1 MKSRRPAAQ
10 SGAPRAARPADA
22 EPIRITHADRV
33 VFPPDGATK
42 GDVAEYYARVA
53 DRMTPYL
60 EQRLVS
66 VIRVPDS
73 IEAETFFQ
81 RHPMPGMKYG
91 VLRVKQGDK
100 VYMALDG
107 AEGLRTAAQF
117 GVVEFH
123 GWMSRIDSLDHPD
136 RLIFDLDPDP
146 SVAFDDVKG
155 AAREIAERLEA
166 IGLQSWPMI
175 SGGKGVHVVAPLDRS
190 LTTGDV
196 ETFAH
201 AFARELAEKQPARFV
216 ATMSKARRTGRIFI
230 DWLRNNKG
238 ATAILPWSL
247 RARPTAPIAA
257 PLSWRAL
264 ERAVSAAEY
273 TIKSAAML
281 DDPWEALRARIQT
294 IPKTAIAAAR

>member
-1 MKSRRPAAQ
+1 MQSRRPDGQ
-10 SGAPRAARPADA
+10 PRPAKT
-22 EPIRITHADRV
+22 EPIPITHAGRV
-33 VFPPDGATK
+33 IFPADGVTK
-42 GDVAEYYARVA
+42 GDVADYYARVA

-66 VIRVPDS
+66 IIRVPDS
-73 IEAETFFQ
+73 IDGETFFQ
-81 RHPMPGMKYG
+81 RHPMPGMKRG
-91 VLRVKQGDK
+91 VLRVAEGDK

-107 AEGLRTAAQF
+107 AEGLRTAAQY
-117 GVVEFH
+117 GAVEFH
-123 GWMSRIDSLDHPD
+123 GWTSRIDSLDHPD

-175 SGGKGVHVVAPLDRS
+175 SGGKGIHVVAPLDRS
-190 LTTGDV
+190 LTTDDV

-201 AFARELAEKQPARFV
+201 AFAQELAEKQPSRFV
-216 ATMSKARRTGRIFI
+216 ASMSKARRTGRIFI

-238 ATAILPWSL
+238 STAILPWSL

-257 PLSWRAL
+257 PLSWPTLDDMASAAQHTIKDAAAL
-264 ERAVSAAEY
+264 E
-273 TIKSAAML
+273 
-281 DDPWEALRARIQT
+281 DPWEAFRTRRQT
-294 IPKTAIAAAR
+294 IPRKLIPAAR

>member
-1 MKSRRPAAQ
+1 MQSRRSDAPSPAA
-10 SGAPRAARPADA
+10 GPRPAKA
-22 EPIRITHADRV
+22 EPIPITHADRV
-33 VFPPDGATK
+33 IFPADGVTK

-53 DRMTPYL
+53 DRMAPYL
-60 EQRLVS
+60 QRRLVS

-81 RHPMPGMKYG
+81 RHPMPGMKRG
-91 VLRVKQGDK
+91 VFRVKEGDK

-123 GWMSRIDSLDHPD
+123 GWMSRIDSPDHPD

-155 AAREIAERLEA
+155 AAREIADRLEA
-166 IGLQSWPMI
+166 IGLQTWPMI

-201 AFARELAEKQPARFV
+201 AFAQELAEKQPNRFV
-216 ATMSKARRTGRIFI
+216 ASMSKARRTDRIFI

-238 ATAILPWSL
+238 STAILPWSL
-247 RARPTAPIAA
+247 RARPTAPIAV

-264 ERAVSAAEY
+264 ERVTSAAGH
-273 TIKSAAML
+273 TIKDAVAL
-281 DDPWEALRARIQT
+281 EDPWEAFRARLQT
-294 IPKTAIAAAR
+294 IPKTAVAAAR